1 MVGLVALGLW
11 VAIYL
16 LPDLWWH
23 HLQWG
28 AYAGSRE
35 SGQVA
40 LTFDDGPGAETAAIL
55 DVLREHATPATFFV
69 VVERAEHHPELI
81 QRMLAEGHAVAL
93 HGLSHRSAYLD
104 WPGQPWREL
113 RQAVRRLERLTGKRP
128 RFYRPPWGHHNLFT
142 GLAAKRLGLRRV
154 LWTVAPD
161 DWRAELSSQA
171 IAQRVVQWALPGAVV
186 VLHDGGGDRRR
197 TVEALAPMIA
207 GLRAMGL
214 RPVTLDDL
222 PEEHSLLR
230 RLWTWWETRFTRDW
244 DVDSVPDPDGDQPV
258 LRVGRIRYQGPKV
271 RLGDGTELARGAPF
285 AEIHFGNPALSRF
298 SGEPTAALR
307 ALSAVRKSLPEL
319 SRYLAAHPKYQ
330 EVVAVGGITV
340 LDVGPAIERMGF
352 RRIPVKGWPRI
363 WMWVYLVLLMA
374 VYHRAGW
381 KTLKRFF
388 RLRPVLVVISR
399 AELDRR
405 YGREQSAQPRK
416 V

>member
-1 MVGLVALGLW
+1 MLGLVALGLW
-11 VAIYL
+11 AVIYL

-28 AYAGSRE
+28 AYSGSRE
-35 SGQVA
+35 SGAVA
-40 LTFDDGPGAETAAIL
+40 LTFDDGPGEDTAAIL
-55 DVLREHATPATFFV
+55 DVLRETATPATFFV
-69 VVERAEHHPELI
+69 VVEAAERRPELV

-93 HGLSHRSAYLD
+93 HGLSHRSAYLQ
-104 WPGQPWREL
+104 WPWQAWKEL
-113 RQAVRRLERLTGKRP
+113 KGAVSRLQRLTGRRP
-128 RFYRPPWGHHNLFT
+128 HFYRPPWGHHNLFT
-142 GLAAKRLGLRRV
+142 GWAAARLGLTRV

-161 DWRAELSSQA
+161 DWRPDRSVEA
-171 IAQRVVQWALPGAVV
+171 IAHRVVQWALPGAVV

-197 TVEALAPMIA
+197 TVAALAPMIA

-214 RPVTLDDL
+214 KPVTLEQL
-222 PEEHSLLR
+222 PEERSLLR
-230 RLWTWWETRFTRDW
+230 RFWTWWETRFTRDW
-244 DVDSVPDPDGDQPV
+244 DVDSVPDPDGGQPV
-258 LRVGRIRYQGPKV
+258 LRVGRIRYQGPTV
-271 RLGDGTELARGAPF
+271 RLGDGTELSAGAPF

-307 ALSAVRKSLPEL
+307 ALSAVRKSLPAL
-319 SRYLAAHPKYQ
+319 SRYLAAHPKYR

-340 LDVGPAIERMGF
+340 LDAGAAIERMGF
-352 RRIPVKGWPRI
+352 CRVPVRGCQRV

-381 KTLKRFF
+381 KTVKRFF

-399 AELDRR
+399 AELDQR
-405 YGREQSAQPRK
+405 YGGGPRS